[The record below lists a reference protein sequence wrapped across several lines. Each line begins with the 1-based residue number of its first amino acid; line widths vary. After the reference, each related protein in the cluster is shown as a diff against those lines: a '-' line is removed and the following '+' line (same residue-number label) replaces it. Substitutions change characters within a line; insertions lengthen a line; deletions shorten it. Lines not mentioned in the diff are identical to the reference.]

1 MTAARIEYQ
10 TILDAS
16 GNPAFVVLPYN
27 RFLEL
32 YDKKTDTTIPNK
44 VVSAVVDGQS
54 PVRAWREYQKLT
66 QKEVAS
72 RMGISQA
79 AFAQMESADSKLRK
93 QTRQR
98 IAQALGITADQLDW

>member
-1 MTAARIEYQ
+1 MTVARIEYQ

-16 GNPAFVVLPYN
+16 GNPAFVVLPYA
-27 RFLEL
+27 RFQEL
-32 YDKKTDTTIPNK
+32 YEKKTDTTIPNK
-44 VVSAVVDGQS
+44 VVSAVAGGQS
-54 PVRAWREYQKLT
+54 PVRAWRGHLKLT
-66 QKEVAS
+66 QKEVAA

-79 AFAQMESADSKLRK
+79 AFAQMESAESQLRK